1 MVRCYILPLARAW
14 EEEVVGGV
22 SKGLSG
28 FGDCI
33 GEGRRIAPEI
43 GEMAAVVS
51 KRRGSSQ
58 RPLSQIRRAGRVQID
73 ATLERGVL
81 GD

>member
-1 MVRCYILPLARAW
+1 MVQGCILSLACAW
-14 EEEVVGGV
+14 EEKVIGGV
-22 SKGLSG
+22 SKGLPG

-43 GEMAAVVS
+43 ERTAGVS
-51 KRRGSSQ
+51 KCRSSSQ
-58 RPLSQIRRAGRVQID
+58 RSLSQIRRAGRVQID
-73 ATLERGVL
+73 AALEGGVL